1 MKGSCLVVSLHLRI
15 QERIGP
21 TATGSHLLGMV
32 IADMGRALCRDQAM
46 VVWMILYAISF
57 AEQGCWATKAECAI
71 LQSDR

>member
-32 IADMGRALCRDQAM
+32 IADMRWAFIPGSGYGGS
-46 VVWMILYAISF
+46 MILHAISF
-57 AEQGCWATKAECAI
+57 AEQGCWAAKAECAI